1 VLFELCALRKPFDA
15 SNMPA
20 IIFGIMR
27 NKPPP
32 LPRELSEEL
41 RGMVGWLLQVGS
53 GVVSCLISSFCT
65 APAAVFPLQSNPNSR
80 PSAAEIEATPIVQ
93 AKLQLWHANHRR
105 LEMKASRCWLVLLN
119 EAGLS
124 L

>member
-1 VLFELCALRKPFDA
+1 MTHVALFLLCTGLDSSSSPPRPSPQALGCVLFELCALRKPFDA

-41 RGMVGWLLQVGS
+41 RGMVGWLLQVRDDDTA
-53 GVVSCLISSFCT
+53 VMLPRLDVHRLRFIMCL
-65 APAAVFPLQSNPNSR
+65 PA
-80 PSAAEIEATPIVQ
+80 
-93 AKLQLWHANHRR
+93 
-105 LEMKASRCWLVLLN
+105 
-119 EAGLS
+119 LS
-124 L
+124 LPVQPFIPAVGC